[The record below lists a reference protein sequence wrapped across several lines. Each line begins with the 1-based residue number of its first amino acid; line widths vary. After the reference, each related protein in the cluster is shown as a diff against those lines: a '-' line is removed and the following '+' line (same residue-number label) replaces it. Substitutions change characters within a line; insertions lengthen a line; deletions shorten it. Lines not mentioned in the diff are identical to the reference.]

1 MPEVLSHYHYFPKDS
16 PLNMFLIAREQP
28 QEALMPDCF
37 CLFMEL
43 PLALHE
49 SPAFTDQEQGTDA
62 RFCAVSSKR
71 RAEP

>member
-1 MPEVLSHYHYFPKDS
+1 
-16 PLNMFLIAREQP
+16 MFLIEREQP

-49 SPAFTDQEQGTDA
+49 PPAFTDQEQGTDA